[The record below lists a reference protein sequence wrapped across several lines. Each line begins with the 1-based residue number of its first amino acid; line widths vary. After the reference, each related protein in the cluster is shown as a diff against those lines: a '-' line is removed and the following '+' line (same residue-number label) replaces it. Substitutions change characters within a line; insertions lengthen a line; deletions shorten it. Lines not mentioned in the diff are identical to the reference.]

1 MIMNYSLQK
10 IATILDLSGSDFS
23 NNSIQYLVTDS
34 RKVVFPEATLFFAIR
49 GPRRTG
55 ASFINEVY
63 NKGVRSFIVDETV
76 KKQLYPGAQFLQV
89 LDSIK
94 ALQQIAAYHRNQFN
108 IPVIGITGSN
118 GKTIVKE
125 WLYQLL
131 QADYNIVRSPR
142 SYNSQIGVPLSVW
155 QMNEHHTLAIFEAG
169 ISIKGEMEALAT
181 IIQPTIGILTNIGEA
196 HSEGFVNKNEKAGE
210 KSLLFI
216 NVESVILAK
225 DFCNQPVSINGKII
239 SWGAAPDNA
248 LQIISI
254 VKQLNKSTV
263 IAKWNGAELQITIPF
278 SDDASIQNSIT
289 CFTTLLQLGYEQS
302 VIKERIL
309 LLAPVDMRMQLH
321 KAINNCFL
329 LDDSYSNDKM
339 SLVLAL
345 NYLKEQSG
353 NNASTVIL
361 SDIVESQQEDEI
373 LYKEVIELLISKQIT
388 SFYGI
393 GNSITEYFKDQH
405 SLPFKVHLFSST
417 ANFLQHANHQS
428 FQNEYILLKGARK
441 FEFEQ
446 IAHWLE
452 EKVHQTVLEINLTAM
467 VNNLKIYQSLLLPNT
482 KLMAMVKAFSY
493 GSGAGEVAKRLQ
505 QQQVDY
511 LAVAYADEGV
521 ELRKAGISLPIMVM
535 SADENTFD
543 TLVNYDLEPEIYC
556 FQLYYSFNNYLL
568 KQGINRYPIHLK
580 INTGM
585 NRLGFEASEIPAS
598 MRSIKEQQTMM
609 VKSVMSHL
617 VASEDAS
624 QDEFTKQQVALFIDT
639 CNIIELVLGYSVIK
653 HIANT
658 AAILRNPSYQFNM
671 VRLGIGLYG
680 VDSAKSSELNLQTVA
695 TLKTTVA
702 QIREVKEGE
711 TVGYGRKGLVKND
724 SIIAIVRIGYADGY
738 SRRLG
743 NGIGKML
750 VNGQF
755 APVIGNICMDMTML
769 DVTNIPS
776 VKAGDIVEVFG
787 NNIKVQDLA
796 FAAETIPYEIMTGI
810 SQRVKRIYFEE

>member
-1 MIMNYSLQK
+1 MGYSLQK
-10 IATILDLSGSDFS
+10 IATILELSGSDFG
-23 NNSIQYLVTDS
+23 NNLIQYLVTDS
-34 RKVVFPEATLFFAIR
+34 RKIVFPEHSLFFAIR

-55 ASFINEVY
+55 ASFISEVY
-63 NKGVRSFIVDETV
+63 QKGVRSFIVDEPIN
-76 KKQLYPGAQFLQV
+76 KLPYPGAIFIQV
-89 LDSIK
+89 PNSIE
-94 ALQQIAAYHRNQFN
+94 ALQQIAAYHRTQFN

-155 QMNEHHTLAIFEAG
+155 QMDEFHTLGIFEAG
-169 ISIKGEMEALAT
+169 ISTKGEMESLAT
-181 IIQPTIGILTNIGEA
+181 IIQPTIGVLINIGEA
-196 HSEGFVNKNEKAGE
+196 HSEGFIDKNEKAVE
-210 KSLLFI
+210 KCLLFK

-225 DFCNQPVSINGKII
+225 DYCNQPISINGKII
-239 SWGAAPDNA
+239 SWGTAADNA
-248 LQIISI
+248 LQILS
-254 VKQLNKSTV
+254 VNKLLNKSTV
-263 IAKWNGAELQITIPF
+263 IALWNATEIHITIPF
-278 SDDASIQNSIT
+278 SDDASIQNTLT
-289 CFTTLLQLGYEQS
+289 CFTILLQMGYELS
-302 VIKERIL
+302 VIQQRIL
-309 LLAPVDMRMQLH
+309 LLASVDMRMQLR
-321 KAINNCFL
+321 KAVNNCFL

-353 NNASTVIL
+353 NNATTVIL
-361 SDIVESQQEDEI
+361 SDIAESQQQDED
-373 LYKEVIELLISKQIT
+373 LYRNVVELLVSKQIT
-388 SFYGI
+388 TFYGI
-393 GNSITEYFKDQH
+393 GNSITKYFKNQ
-405 SLPFKVHLFSST
+405 SIFPFKVYLYPST
-417 ANFLQHANHQS
+417 TGFLQHVNHQS

-452 EKVHQTVLEINLTAM
+452 EKVHQTVLEINLTAI
-467 VNNLKIYQSLLLPNT
+467 VNNLKIYQSLLSPQT
-482 KLMAMVKAFSY
+482 KIMAMVKAFSY
-493 GSGAGEVAKRLQ
+493 GSGAGEVARRLQ

-521 ELRKAGISLPIMVM
+521 ELRKVGISLPIMVM

-543 TLVNYDLEPEIYC
+543 TLINYDLEPEIFS
-556 FQLYYSFNNYLL
+556 FQLYHAFNNYLL
-568 KQGINRYPIHLK
+568 KQGIKKYPIHVKL
-580 INTGM
+580 NTGM
-585 NRLGFEASEIPAS
+585 NRLGFEPSEITAL
-598 MRSIKEQQTMM
+598 MQLITEQKTMM

-624 QDEFTKQQVALFIDT
+624 QDEFTKQQVLLFNDT
-639 CNIIELVLGYSVIK
+639 CNIIELILGYSVIK

-658 AAILRNPSYQFNM
+658 AAILRNPSFQFNM

-680 VDSAKSSELNLQTVA
+680 VDSANSSELNLQTVA

-702 QIREVKEGE
+702 QVRTIKEGE
-711 TVGYGRKGLVKND
+711 TVGYGRKGLVNND
-724 SIIAIVRIGYADGY
+724 STIATVRIGYADGY
-738 SRRLG
+738 SRKLG

-750 VNGQF
+750 VNGQL

-769 DVTNIPS
+769 NVTNIPS

-787 NNIKVQDLA
+787 NNITVQELA
-796 FAAETIPYEIMTGI
+796 FAAETISYDIMTGI
-810 SQRVKRIYFEE
+810 SQRVKRVYFEE

>member
-1 MIMNYSLQK
+1 MGYSLQK
-10 IATILDLSGSDFS
+10 IASILELSGSDFG
-23 NNSIQYLVTDS
+23 NNLIQYLVTDS
-34 RKVVFPEATLFFAIR
+34 RKIVFPEHSLFFAIR

-63 NKGVRSFIVDETV
+63 HKGVRCFIIDEAINEP
-76 KKQLYPGAQFLQV
+76 LYPDATFLQV
-89 LDSIK
+89 PNAIK
-94 ALQQIAAYHRNQFN
+94 ALQQIAAYHRSQFN

-155 QMNEHHTLAIFEAG
+155 QMNEQHTLGIFEAG
-169 ISIKGEMEALAT
+169 ISAKGEMKSLAK
-181 IIQPTIGILTNIGEA
+181 IIQPTIGVLTNIGDA
-196 HSEGFVNKNEKAGE
+196 HSEGFIDNNEKAAE
-210 KSLLFI
+210 KCLLFK
-216 NVESVILAK
+216 NVTELIRAK
-225 DFCNQPVSINGKII
+225 DYCNQSISIKGKII
-239 SWGAAPDNA
+239 SWGTAAENM
-248 LQIISI
+248 LQVIT
-254 VKQLNKSTV
+254 VNKRLNESTV
-263 IAKWNGAELQITIPF
+263 IAKWHGEEIQLIIPF
-278 SDDASIQNSIT
+278 SDDASIQNAIT
-289 CFTTLLQLGYEQS
+289 CFTILLQMGYEQA
-302 VIKERIL
+302 VIQQRIL
-309 LLAPVDMRMQLH
+309 LLVPVEMRMQLR
-321 KAINNCFL
+321 KAVNHCFVL
-329 LDDSYSNDKM
+329 NDSYSNDKM
-339 SLVLAL
+339 SLALAL

-353 NNASTVIL
+353 NNASTIIL
-361 SDIVESQQEDEI
+361 SDIVESQQQDAD
-373 LYKEVIELLISKQIT
+373 LYKEVIELLINNRISK
-388 SFYGI
+388 FYGI
-393 GNSITEYFKDQH
+393 GSSIISHFSNNPD
-405 SLPFKVHLFSST
+405 LPFEVHLFSST
-417 ANFLQHANHQS
+417 ASFLQKVNHQF

-482 KLMAMVKAFSY
+482 KLMAIVKAFSY
-493 GSGAGEVAKRLQ
+493 GSGAGEVARRLQ

-521 ELRKAGISLPIMVM
+521 ELRKTGISLPIMVM

-543 TLVNYDLEPEIYC
+543 TLINYDLEPEIFS
-556 FQLYYSFNNYLL
+556 FQLYYALNNYLL
-568 KQGINRYPIHLK
+568 KQGINQYPIHIK

-585 NRLGFEASEIPAS
+585 NRLGFEASEVLPLLQLIS
-598 MRSIKEQQTMM
+598 EQGTMM

-624 QDEFTKQQVALFIDT
+624 QDEFTKQQVALFNDT

-658 AAILRNPSYQFNM
+658 AAILRNPNCQFNM

-680 VDSAKSSELNLQTVA
+680 VDSANSDKLNLQTVA

-702 QIREVKEGE
+702 QVRFVKAGE
-711 TVGYGRKGLVKND
+711 TVGYSRKGLVKKD
-724 SIIAIVRIGYADGY
+724 SIIATVRIGYADGY

-743 NGIGKML
+743 NGSGKML
-750 VNGQF
+750 VNEQL
-755 APVIGNICMDMTML
+755 APTVGNICMDMTMI
-769 DVTNIPS
+769 DVTSIPL

-787 NNIKVQDLA
+787 SNIKVQELA
-796 FAAETIPYEIMTGI
+796 IESETISYEIMTGI
-810 SQRVKRIYFEE
+810 SQRVKRVYFEE

>member
-1 MIMNYSLQK
+1 MDFSLPK
-10 IATILDLSGSDFS
+10 IANLLDLSGSDFS
-23 NNSIQYLVTDS
+23 NIPIKYLVTDS
-34 RKVVFPEATLFFAIR
+34 RKVVFPEETLFFAIR

-63 NKGVRSFIVDETV
+63 NKGVRSFVIDELID
-76 KKQLYPGAQFLQV
+76 KHLFPDANFLQV
-89 LDSIK
+89 SNSIK
-94 ALQQIAAYHRNQFN
+94 ALQQIAIDHRIQFN

-125 WLYQLL
+125 WLFQLL

-155 QMNEHHTLAIFEAG
+155 QMNQHHTLGIFEAG
-169 ISIKGEMEALAT
+169 ISTNGEMEALST

-196 HSEGFVNKNEKAGE
+196 HSEGFADKNEKAAE
-210 KSLLFI
+210 KCLLFK
-216 NVESVILAK
+216 NVESVIVAK
-225 DFCNQPVSINGKII
+225 DYCNQPISINGKII
-239 SWGAAPDNA
+239 SWGIADDNT
-248 LQIISI
+248 LQIIS
-254 VKQLNKSTV
+254 VTKQLNKSTV
-263 IAKWNGAELQITIPF
+263 IAKWKDDDIELVIPF
-278 SDDASIQNSIT
+278 SDDVSIQNTLT
-289 CFTTLLQLGYEQS
+289 CFTTLLQMGYEQS
-302 VIKERIL
+302 VIQQRIL
-309 LLAPVDMRMQLH
+309 LLAPVDMRMQLR
-321 KAINNCFL
+321 KAVNNCFL

-353 NNASTVIL
+353 NNATIVIL
-361 SDIVESQQEDEI
+361 SDIVESKQQDAD
-373 LYKEVIELLISKQIT
+373 LYKDVVELLISKQIAT
-388 SFYGI
+388 FYGI
-393 GNSITEYFKDQH
+393 GNSITQYFKDQP
-405 SLPFKVHLFSST
+405 SLPFKVHLYPST
-417 ANFLQHANHQS
+417 ASFLKHANHQS

-467 VNNLKIYQSLLLPNT
+467 VNNLKIYQSLLLPAT

-493 GSGAGEVAKRLQ
+493 GSGAGEIARRLQ

-543 TLVNYDLEPEIYC
+543 ALINYDLEPEIFS
-556 FQLYYSFNNYLL
+556 FQLYHAFNNYLL
-568 KQGINRYPIHLK
+568 KQGIKQYPIHIKL
-580 INTGM
+580 NTGM
-585 NRLGFEASEIPAS
+585 NRLGFEPSDIPALLQ
-598 MRSIKEQQTMM
+598 MIIEQHTMM

-617 VASEDAS
+617 VASEDS
-624 QDEFTKQQVALFIDT
+624 FQDEFSRQQVSLFNAIG
-639 CNIIELVLGYSVIK
+639 NSIERAVGYAVIK

-658 AAILRNPSYQFNM
+658 AAIIRNPSFQFNM

-680 VDSAKSSELNLQTVA
+680 VDSANSNELNLQTVA

-702 QIREVKEGE
+702 QVRAIKAGE
-711 TVGYGRKGLVKND
+711 TVGYGRKGLVKKD
-724 SIIAIVRIGYADGY
+724 SMIATVRIGYADGY
-738 SRRLG
+738 SRKLG
-743 NGIGKML
+743 NGIGRML

-776 VKAGDIVEVFG
+776 VNAGDIVEVFG
-787 NNIKVQDLA
+787 NNIKVQELA
-796 FAAETIPYEIMTGI
+796 LATDTIPYEIMTGI
-810 SQRVKRIYFEE
+810 SQRVKRVYFEE